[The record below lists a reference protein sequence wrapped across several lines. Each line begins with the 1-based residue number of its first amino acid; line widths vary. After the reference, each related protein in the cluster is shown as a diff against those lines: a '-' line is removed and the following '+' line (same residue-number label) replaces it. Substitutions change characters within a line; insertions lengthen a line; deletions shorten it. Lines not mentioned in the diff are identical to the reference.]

1 MILSLRD
8 NHCFGLFLSCLFS
21 TYVISIH
28 VFGFFYVIWILVEVM
43 GVEGVVYVTRF
54 KHFVYL
60 PLIAL
65 GLILQNIDKVAEYKG

>member
-1 MILSLRD
+1 M
-8 NHCFGLFLSCLFS
+8 CL
-21 TYVISIH
+21 
-28 VFGFFYVIWILVEVM
+28 GFFYVIWILVEVM
-43 GVEGVVYVTRF
+43 GVEGVVYVTCY